1 MMTAE
6 TAARRRR
13 DLGDFVRARR
23 EELQPA
29 AVGLPPG
36 LRRRT
41 PGLRREEAAHLA
53 GVSATWFTWLEQ
65 GRDIALS
72 AAALDRVARALRLSR
87 AQRVYLFELA
97 GRRDPATPGATAEE
111 DAAEADSLR
120 ASLAALVEGVAGPA
134 YVLDRCWRVLAH
146 NAAFAALFPGCPGR
160 EDNFLRYI
168 FLDPAPRALIPDW
181 GNRTRRALAEFRLDS
196 SAHLDDPAVDA
207 LISDLSARSADFAH
221 AWMSHRVLAREGGN
235 RSFHRPGQTAEQ
247 TPLTF
252 NQMSFTLTGHPG
264 IKLVML
270 IPAPPDP
277 APAP

>member
-72 AAALDRVARALRLSR
+72 AAALDRVARALRFSR

-97 GRRDPATPGATAEE
+97 GRRDPAAATGGE

-120 ASLAALVEGVAGPA
+120 ASLAALVESIAGPS

-168 FLDPAPRALIPDW
+168 FLDPAPRTLIPDW

-221 AWMSHRVLAREGGN
+221 AWMTHTVMAREGGS
-235 RSFHRPGQTAEQ
+235 RSFHRPGHAAEQ

-264 IKLVML
+264 IKLVTL
-270 IPAPPDP
+270 VPSPPVPAPVP
-277 APAP
+277 